1 MASHPLNH
9 DSQRIDRRQVLA
21 ALAALGATTAI
32 GPAHAQSAFPSKPIH
47 LYIASTAGGPQD
59 VMGRMLGDEL
69 AKTLGQPMV
78 IENKPGAGGAVAA
91 EPVMRA
97 APDGHTLLM
106 TAIPY
111 AIAPALIP
119 KLSYDMNR
127 DFAHVAQ
134 IIAGPNILV
143 AHPSTGFRTLK
154 DLLDAAGRA
163 PGRIIYASA
172 GNGTSGHLAMELL
185 KQRARV
191 SMLHIPYRGGAPAVN
206 DLLAGHAQVMIINP
220 DIVLPHVQA
229 GKLIALATTGRTRSP
244 VYPNVPT
251 VIEQG
256 IKDFESSA
264 WGGISAPRGT
274 PPEIVDKLNAAIVR
288 AVQGPLRARIEALGY
303 QIATSTAAEY
313 SALFKRETENWARV
327 VQTAGIKAD

>member
-1 MASHPLNH
+1 MPSI
-9 DSQRIDRRQVLA
+9 SRRTALTA
-21 ALAALGATTAI
+21 LLALAVPGL
-32 GPAHAQSAFPSKPIH
+32 AQAQAAAWPSKPIH

-69 AKTLGQPMV
+69 TKTLGQPVV
-78 IENKPGAGGAVAA
+78 IENKPGAGGAAAA

-97 APDGHTLLM
+97 APDGYTLLM

-111 AIAPALIP
+111 AIAPAMIS
-119 KLSYDMNR
+119 KLPYDMNR
-127 DFAHVAQ
+127 DFAHVTQTVTGASV
-134 IIAGPNILV
+134 LV

-154 DLLDAAGRA
+154 DLLSAAA
-163 PGRIIYASA
+163 KSPGKVVYASA

-185 KQRARV
+185 KQRAQV

-229 GKLIALATTGRTRSP
+229 GKLVALATTGRVRSP
-244 VYPNVPT
+244 AYPTVPT
-251 VIEQG
+251 VAEQG
-256 IKDFESSA
+256 VADFESSA

-274 PPEIVDKLNAAIVR
+274 PADIMDKLNAAIVR
-288 AVQGPLRARIEALGY
+288 AVQGPLRPRLEAMGY
-303 QIATSTAAEY
+303 QIATSTPADYA
-313 SALFKRETENWARV
+313 ALFKRETENWARV
-327 VQTAGIKAD
+327 VKSAGIKAD

>member
-1 MASHPLNH
+1 MNH
-9 DSQRIDRRQVLA
+9 LPPAVSRRTSLA
-21 ALAALGATTAI
+21 ALAAAVLPVLPGLAR
-32 GPAHAQSAFPSKPIH
+32 AQAAAWPSKPIH

-59 VMGRMLGDEL
+59 VMGRMLGEEL
-69 AKTLGQPMV
+69 TKAFGQPVV

-111 AIAPALIP
+111 AISPALIS
-119 KLSYDMNR
+119 KLPYDMNR

-134 IIAGPNILV
+134 MITGASVLV

-154 DLLDAAGRA
+154 DLLDAAGKS
-163 PGRIIYASA
+163 PGKIIYASA

-185 KQRARV
+185 KQRAKV

-229 GKLIALATTGRTRSP
+229 GKLVALATTGRVRSP
-244 VYPNVPT
+244 VYPQVLT

-256 IKDFESSA
+256 VANFESSA
-264 WGGISAPRGT
+264 WGGISAPRGV
-274 PPEIVDKLNAAIVR
+274 PQDVMDKLNAAIVR
-288 AVQGPLRARIEALGY
+288 IVQGPLRPRLEAMGY
-303 QIATSTAAEY
+303 QVATSSPAEY
-313 SALFKRETENWARV
+313 TALFKRETENWARV

>member
-1 MASHPLNH
+1 MPSTTPPI
-9 DSQRIDRRQVLA
+9 SRRTAVA
-21 ALAALGATTAI
+21 ALLALTLPGLARAQAAAY
-32 GPAHAQSAFPSKPIH
+32 PSKPIH

-69 AKTLGQPMV
+69 TKALGQPVV

-111 AIAPALIP
+111 AIAPALIS
-119 KLSYDMNR
+119 KLPYDMNR

-134 IIAGPNILV
+134 MITGASVLV

-154 DLLDAAGRA
+154 DLLDAAGKN
-163 PGRIIYASA
+163 PGRIVYASA

-185 KQRARV
+185 KQRAKV

-229 GKLIALATTGRTRSP
+229 GKLVALASTGRVRSP
-244 VYPNVPT
+244 VYPGIPT

-256 IKDFESSA
+256 VADFESSA

-288 AVQGPLRARIEALGY
+288 AVQGPLRPRLEAMGY
-303 QIATSTAAEY
+303 QVAASTPAEFT
-313 SALFKRETENWARV
+313 ALFKREIENWARV
-327 VQTAGIKAD
+327 VQNAGIKAD

>member
-1 MASHPLNH
+1 MPNTYHP
-9 DSQRIDRRQVLA
+9 IRRRA
-21 ALAALGATTAI
+21 ALAALAVLAAPGLTR
-32 GPAHAQSAFPSKPIH
+32 AQSTWPSKPIH
-47 LYIASTAGGPQD
+47 LYIGSTAGGPQD

-69 AKTLGQPMV
+69 AKTLGQPFV

-111 AIAPALIP
+111 AIAPALIA
-119 KLSYDMNR
+119 KLPYDMNR
-127 DFAHVAQ
+127 DFVHVAQ
-134 IIAGPNILV
+134 MISGASVLV

-154 DLLDAAGRA
+154 DLLTAAGKS

-185 KQRARV
+185 KQRAQV

-229 GKLIALATTGRTRSP
+229 GKLVALATTGRVRSP
-244 VYPNVPT
+244 VYPTIPT

-256 IKDFESSA
+256 VADFESSA

-274 PPEIVDKLNAAIVR
+274 PPEIVEKLNAAIVR
-288 AVQGPLRARIEALGY
+288 AVQGPLRPRLEAMGY
-303 QIATSTAAEY
+303 QVATSTSAEY
-313 SALFKRETENWARV
+313 TALFKRETENWARV
-327 VQTAGIKAD
+327 VQTAGIKVD

>member
-1 MASHPLNH
+1 MPTPSHP
-9 DSQRIDRRQVLA
+9 IRRRT
-21 ALAALGATTAI
+21 ALASLALLAVPGLTQAQAT
-32 GPAHAQSAFPSKPIH
+32 PWPSKPIH
-47 LYIASTAGGPQD
+47 LFIGSTAGGPQD

-69 AKTLGQPMV
+69 AKALGQPFI

-111 AIAPALIP
+111 AIAPALIS
-119 KLSYDMNR
+119 KLPYDMNR

-134 IIAGPNILV
+134 MITGASVLV

-154 DLLDAAGRA
+154 DLLDAAGKN
-163 PGRIIYASA
+163 PGKIVYASA

-185 KQRARV
+185 KQRAQV

-229 GKLIALATTGRTRSP
+229 GKLVALATTGRVRSP
-244 VYPNVPT
+244 VYPTIPT

-256 IKDFESSA
+256 VADFESAA

-274 PPEIVDKLNAAIVR
+274 PQDIVDRLNAAIVR
-288 AVQGPLRARIEALGY
+288 AVQGPLRPRLEAMGY
-303 QIATSTAAEY
+303 QVATSTPAEY
-313 SALFKRETENWARV
+313 AALFRRETDNWARV
-327 VQTAGIKAD
+327 VQTAGIKVD

>member
-1 MASHPLNH
+1 MTTAHPPV
-9 DSQRIDRRQVLA
+9 SRRTALVA
-21 ALAALGATTAI
+21 IAAAAVPALAR
-32 GPAHAQSAFPSKPIH
+32 AQAANWPNKPIH

-59 VMGRMLGDEL
+59 VMGRMLGEEL
-69 AKTLGQPMV
+69 TKALGQPVV

-97 APDGHTLLM
+97 TPDGHTLLM

-111 AIAPALIP
+111 AISPALIS
-119 KLSYDMNR
+119 KLPYDMNR
-127 DFAHVAQ
+127 DFSHVAQ
-134 IIAGPNILV
+134 MITGASVLV

-154 DLLDAAGRA
+154 DLLTAAA
-163 PGRIIYASA
+163 ASPGKIVYASA

-185 KQRARV
+185 KQRAQV

-229 GKLIALATTGRTRSP
+229 GKLVALATTGRARSP
-244 VYPNVPT
+244 VYPGVPT

-256 IKDFESSA
+256 VADFESSA

-274 PPEIVDKLNAAIVR
+274 PADVVDKLNAAIVR
-288 AVQGPLRARIEALGY
+288 IVQGPLRPRLEAMGY
-303 QIATSTAAEY
+303 QVATSSPADYT
-313 SALFKRETENWARV
+313 ALFKRETENWARV
-327 VQTAGIKAD
+327 VQTAGIKVD

>member
-1 MASHPLNH
+1 MPSTLHPV
-9 DSQRIDRRQVLA
+9 SRRTAMA
-21 ALAALGATTAI
+21 ALTALAIPGLAQAQAA
-32 GPAHAQSAFPSKPIH
+32 SFPNKPIH
-47 LYIASTAGGPQD
+47 LYIGSTAGGPQD
-59 VMGRMLGDEL
+59 VIGRMLGEEL
-69 AKTLGQPMV
+69 SKTLGQPVV

-111 AIAPALIP
+111 AIAPALIT
-119 KLSYDMNR
+119 KLPYDINR
-127 DFAHVAQ
+127 DFAHVTQ
-134 IIAGPNILV
+134 ILTGASVLV

-154 DLLDAAGRA
+154 DLLDAAA
-163 PGRIIYASA
+163 KSPGKIIYASA

-185 KQRARV
+185 KQKAQV

-229 GKLIALATTGRTRSP
+229 GKLVALATTGRVRSP
-244 VYPNVPT
+244 VYPNIAT

-256 IKDFESSA
+256 VADFESSA

-274 PPEIVDKLNAAIVR
+274 PGDIVDKLNAAIVR
-288 AVQGPLRARIEALGY
+288 AVQGPLRPRLAAMGY
-303 QIATSTAAEY
+303 QVATSTPAEFT
-313 SALFKRETENWARV
+313 ALFKRETDNWTRV
-327 VQTAGIKAD
+327 VQAAGIKVD

>member
-1 MASHPLNH
+1 MPSMSH
-9 DSQRIDRRQVLA
+9 RIPRRTALA
-21 ALAALGATTAI
+21 ALAALAVPGLA
-32 GPAHAQSAFPSKPIH
+32 PAQAAWPSKPVH
-47 LYIASTAGGPQD
+47 LFIGSTAGGPQD

-69 AKTLGQPMV
+69 AKTLGQPFI

-91 EPVMRA
+91 EPVLRA

-111 AIAPALIP
+111 AIAPALIA
-119 KLSYDMNR
+119 KLPYDMNR

-134 IIAGPNILV
+134 MISGASVLV

-154 DLLDAAGRA
+154 DLLAAA
-163 PGRIIYASA
+163 ASNPGKIVYASA

-220 DIVLPHVQA
+220 DIVLPHVQS
-229 GKLIALATTGRTRSP
+229 GKLVALATTGRVRSP
-244 VYPNVPT
+244 VYPNIPT

-256 IKDFESSA
+256 VADFESSA

-274 PPEIVDKLNAAIVR
+274 PAEIVDKLNAAIVR
-288 AVQGPLRARIEALGY
+288 AVQGPLRPRLESLGY
-303 QIATSTAAEY
+303 QVATSTPAEY

-327 VQTAGIKAD
+327 VQTAGIKVD

>member
-1 MASHPLNH
+1 MPTTLHP
-9 DSQRIDRRQVLA
+9 IPRRTVVA
-21 ALAALGATTAI
+21 ALLALTLPGLAQAQAAAY
-32 GPAHAQSAFPSKPIH
+32 PNKPIH

-69 AKTLGQPMV
+69 TRTLGQPVV

-111 AIAPALIP
+111 AIAPALIS
-119 KLSYDMNR
+119 KLPYDINR
-127 DFAHVAQ
+127 DFAHITQTVMGASV
-134 IIAGPNILV
+134 LV

-154 DLLDAAGRA
+154 DLVAAA
-163 PGRIIYASA
+163 SKSPGKIVYASA

-185 KQRARV
+185 KQRAQV

-229 GKLIALATTGRTRSP
+229 GKLVALATTGRVRSP
-244 VYPNVPT
+244 VYPGVPT

-256 IKDFESSA
+256 VADFESVA

-288 AVQGPLRARIEALGY
+288 AVQGPLRQRLEAMGY
-303 QIATSTAAEY
+303 QVATSTPAEFT
-313 SALFKRETENWARV
+313 ALFKRETETWTRV
-327 VQTAGIKAD
+327 VQTAGIRVD

>member
-1 MASHPLNH
+1 MPSTTPPI
-9 DSQRIDRRQVLA
+9 SRRTAVA
-21 ALAALGATTAI
+21 ALLALTLPGLARAQAAAY
-32 GPAHAQSAFPSKPIH
+32 PSKPIH

-69 AKTLGQPMV
+69 TKALGQPVV

-111 AIAPALIP
+111 AIAPALIS
-119 KLSYDMNR
+119 KLPYDMNR

-134 IIAGPNILV
+134 MITGASVLV

-154 DLLDAAGRA
+154 DLLDAAGKN
-163 PGRIIYASA
+163 PGRIVYASA

-185 KQRARV
+185 KQRAKV

-229 GKLIALATTGRTRSP
+229 GKLVALASTGRVRSP
-244 VYPNVPT
+244 VYPGIPT

-256 IKDFESSA
+256 VADFESSA

-288 AVQGPLRARIEALGY
+288 AVQGPLRPRLEAMGY
-303 QIATSTAAEY
+303 QVAASTPAEFT
-313 SALFKRETENWARV
+313 ALFKRETENWARV
-327 VQTAGIKAD
+327 VQNAGIKAD